1 MDLKELT
8 DCIYEEVLRELQER
22 DEKVSEW
29 AKTVICTYATP
40 RIKGEITKGKLK
52 WRGIKLTRVW
62 NSCNFEET
70 YTITQRGKQLGE
82 FVITFENESI
92 WQKS

>member
-1 MDLKELT
+1 MDLKELA
-8 DCIYEEVLRELQER
+8 DCICEATLSELQKR

-52 WRGIKLTRVW
+52 WRGIKLTRVLSYD
-62 NSCNFEET
+62 NLVET
-70 YTITQRGKQLGE
+70 YTITQRDKLLGE
-82 FVITFENESI
+82 FVITYVFPPLL
-92 WQKS
+92 K

>member
-8 DCIYEEVLRELQER
+8 NCIYEETLRELQER

-52 WRGIKLTRVW
+52 WRGIKLTRIW
-62 NSCNFEET
+62 SSSYKEET
-70 YTITQRGKQLGE
+70 YTITQRGKLLGT
-82 FVITFENESI
+82 FVVIFE
-92 WQKS
+92 

>member
-8 DCIYEEVLRELQER
+8 DCICEETLRELQER

-29 AKTVICTYATP
+29 AKSVICTYATP
-40 RIKGEITKGKLK
+40 RIKDEITKNKLK

-62 NSCNFEET
+62 SYDNLEET
-70 YTITQRGKQLGE
+70 YTITQRGKLLGE
-82 FVITFENESI
+82 FVITYVFPPLL
-92 WQKS
+92 K

>member
-8 DCIYEEVLRELQER
+8 DCICEETLRELQER
-22 DEKVSEW
+22 DEKISEW
-29 AKTVICTYATP
+29 AKVVLCTYATP
-40 RIKGEITKGKLK
+40 RIKGEITKNKLK

-62 NSCNFEET
+62 NSCSLDET
-70 YTITQRGKQLGE
+70 YTITQRGKLLGE
-82 FVITFENESI
+82 FVITYENKSI

>member
-8 DCIYEEVLRELQER
+8 NCIYEETLRELQER

-29 AKTVICTYATP
+29 VKTVICTYATP
-40 RIKGEITKGKLK
+40 RIKDEITKNKLK

-62 NSCNFEET
+62 RYDNLEET
-70 YTITQRGKQLGE
+70 YTITQRGKLLGE
-82 FVITFENESI
+82 FVITYVFPPLL
-92 WQKS
+92 K

>member
-8 DCIYEEVLRELQER
+8 DCIYEETLRELQER

-29 AKTVICTYATP
+29 AKAVICTYAIP
-40 RIKGEITKGKLK
+40 RIKDEITKNKLK

-62 NSCNFEET
+62 DSCNLDET
-70 YTITQRGKQLGE
+70 YTITQRGKLLGE
-82 FVITFENESI
+82 FVITYVFPPLL
-92 WQKS
+92 K

>member
-8 DCIYEEVLRELQER
+8 NCICEDTLRELQER

-29 AKTVICTYATP
+29 ANAVICTYATP
-40 RIKGEITKGKLK
+40 RIKGEITINKLK

-62 NSCNFEET
+62 SYDNLEET
-70 YTITQRGKQLGE
+70 YTITQRDKLLGE
-82 FVITFENESI
+82 FVITYVFPPLL
-92 WQKS
+92 K

>member
-8 DCIYEEVLRELQER
+8 NWICEETLRELQER

-52 WRGIKLTRVW
+52 WRGIKLTRIW
-62 NSCNFEET
+62 NSCSLDET
-70 YTITQRGKQLGE
+70 YTIIQRGKTLGE
-82 FVITFENESI
+82 FVITYVFSPLL
-92 WQKS
+92 K

>member
-8 DCIYEEVLRELQER
+8 DCIYEETLRELQER

-29 AKTVICTYATP
+29 AKVVLCTYATP
-40 RIKGEITKGKLK
+40 RIKGEITKNKLK
-52 WRGIKLTRVW
+52 WRGIKLTRVLSYD
-62 NSCNFEET
+62 NLVET

-82 FVITFENESI
+82 FVITYVFPPLL
-92 WQKS
+92 K